1 MPGKVILDLGGDI
14 SEIKEQLV
22 EGGFTIGGT
31 EGSEDNVG
39 PYRDDQVLPE
49 IDEVEIPEGEMMEQ
63 EMVNYS
69 EDDLVAQMVELPV
82 ENIRSDELF
91 ESGLFF

>member
-31 EGSEDNVG
+31 EG
-39 PYRDDQVLPE
+39 
-49 IDEVEIPEGEMMEQ
+49 
-63 EMVNYS
+63 
-69 EDDLVAQMVELPV
+69 
-82 ENIRSDELF
+82 
-91 ESGLFF
+91 